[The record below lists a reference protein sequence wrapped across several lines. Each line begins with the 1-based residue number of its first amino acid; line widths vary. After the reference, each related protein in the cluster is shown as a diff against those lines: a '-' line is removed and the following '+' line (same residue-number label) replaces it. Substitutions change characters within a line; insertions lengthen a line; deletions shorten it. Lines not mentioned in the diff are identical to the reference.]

1 MLESEFIDGSVDC
14 ELDLGWFWK
23 VGHCFST
30 AVNFSQYFTGN
41 PFSLP
46 LWSQRRIGVLTTTAA
61 PHNRSLIAFFPP
73 RAAKSAI
80 DFINEGSN

>member
-41 PFSLP
+41 PIE
-46 LWSQRRIGVLTTTAA
+46 RRIGVLTTTAA